1 MNRLEAII
9 KDEIRLKGEISF
21 VQFMEMALYYPELGY
36 YTSSKSKIG
45 GDGDFYTSPDVDDL
59 FGRLIGRQVVEMWEK
74 LGNPS
79 SFFLVEYGAGKGLL
93 ARDILTELKSTSPAL
108 YDSLTYGIV
117 EISPSL
123 RQTQQKLLSAA
134 GLAEGESSRVKV
146 KWVDH
151 IHDLSLGP
159 ITGCIISNEL
169 IDAFPVQLVQRRE
182 EGVRE
187 GVVRLDEN
195 NNFIQEF
202 SAPICKETEEFLQ
215 EGEIDLNVDQI
226 IEVNR
231 AGIKW
236 LEEMSTALREG
247 YVITIDY
254 GYLAKELAVP
264 HRFDGTLLCYEKHQV
279 KENPYENVGG
289 RDITAHVN
297 FTSLMKYGEKFGLI
311 NLGYITQG
319 KFLLNMGV
327 LNWLEEQ
334 SQLEFDLERFRKN
347 QRIKQLIM
355 PGGMGDTFK
364 VLVQG
369 KGLGSAAKVLTSLKT
384 GWFDGRK

>member
-1 MNRLEAII
+1 MNPLEAII
-9 KDEIRLKGEISF
+9 KDEIRLKGEIAF
-21 VQFMEMALYYPELGY
+21 KQFMEMALYYPELGY
-36 YTSSKSKIG
+36 YTSSKPKIG

-59 FGRLIGRQVVEMWEK
+59 FGKLIGRQVVEMWEK

-79 SFFLVEYGAGKGLL
+79 PFFLVEYGAGKGLL
-93 ARDILTELKSTSPAL
+93 ARDILAELKSTSPAI

-123 RQTQQKLLSAA
+123 RQTQQELLSAA
-134 GLAEGESSRVKV
+134 GLAEGESSKV
-146 KWVDH
+146 IWVDQ
-151 IHDLSLGP
+151 IQDLSWGP

-182 EGVRE
+182 DSVRE
-187 GVVRLDEN
+187 AVVRLDEN

-202 SAPICKETEEFLQ
+202 SAPISKETEEFLQ

-231 AGIKW
+231 GGVYW
-236 LEEMSTALREG
+236 LEEMSKALKKG
-247 YVITIDY
+247 YLITIDY
-254 GYLAKELAVP
+254 GYLAKELAVL

-279 KENPYENVGG
+279 KDNPYENVGF

-297 FTSLMKYGEKFGLI
+297 FTSLMKYGEKFGLTK
-311 NLGYITQG
+311 LGYITQG

-369 KGLGSAAKVLTSLKT
+369 KGLGSAARVLTSLKP
-384 GWFDGRK
+384 GWADGGRK